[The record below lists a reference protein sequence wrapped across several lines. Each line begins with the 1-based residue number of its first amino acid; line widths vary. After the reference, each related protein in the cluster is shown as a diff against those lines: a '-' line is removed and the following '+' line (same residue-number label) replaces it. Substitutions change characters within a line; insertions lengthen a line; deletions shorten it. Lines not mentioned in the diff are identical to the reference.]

1 MGRLHGTG
9 QGWYSVSMY
18 FEKLSHCAAVPLGC
32 VIQLNPGFQ
41 LAQSQSLAPKSAVI
55 LLKTID

>member
-1 MGRLHGTG
+1 MGLDRDGTQSPCTSKNCRTVLLFRLDG
-9 QGWYSVSMY
+9 MM
-18 FEKLSHCAAVPLGC
+18 
-32 VIQLNPGFQ
+32 QLNPGFQ